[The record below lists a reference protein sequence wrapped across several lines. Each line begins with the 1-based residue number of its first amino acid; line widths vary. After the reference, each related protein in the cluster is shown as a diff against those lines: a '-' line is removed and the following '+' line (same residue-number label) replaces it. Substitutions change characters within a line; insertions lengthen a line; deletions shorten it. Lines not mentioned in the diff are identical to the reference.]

1 MDGKAEK
8 LGRKRLLDVSGVIG
22 IQLVLFGKP
31 PMRPFGSLLYTADR
45 IQFAK
50 QNIAEAGRGDVKAN
64 GGKDFRLRIGLVT
77 RANDQAIRRALEY
90 GCGSRRRKSRFSA
103 AHRCDSPGASTG
115 VEFVDAKGAVPGV
128 RLWTQPTAK

>member
-31 PMRPFGSLLYTADR
+31 PMRPFGSLLLTADR

-50 QNIAEAGRGDVKAN
+50 QNIAEASRRGGVKAN
-64 GGKDFRLRIGLVT
+64 GGKDFRLRIGLGRCRFFCSGNWRT
-77 RANDQAIRRALEY
+77 
-90 GCGSRRRKSRFSA
+90 RRKSSRPVEPTTASA
-103 AHRCDSPGASTG
+103 RPPLASG
-115 VEFVDAKGAVPGV
+115 
-128 RLWTQPTAK
+128 

>member
-77 RANDQAIRRALEY
+77 RANDQAIRRALEQA
-90 GCGSRRRKSRFSA
+90 GI
-103 AHRCDSPGASTG
+103 
-115 VEFVDAKGAVPGV
+115 EFIDAEGGGPGV
-128 RLWTQPTAK
+128 RLRTPPAEK